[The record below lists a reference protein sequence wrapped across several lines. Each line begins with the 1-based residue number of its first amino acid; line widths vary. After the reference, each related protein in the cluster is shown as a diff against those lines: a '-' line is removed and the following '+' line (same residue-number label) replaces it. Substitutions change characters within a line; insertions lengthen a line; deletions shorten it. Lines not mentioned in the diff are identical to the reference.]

1 MKKIAIFFL
10 IIIIIVVGISYMYL
24 NYKANYNE
32 TKLKNVEF
40 ESYYNQEIYGG
51 DLTTIINKAV
61 DNNISNGVEK
71 NNKGKYLDNQKN
83 SINID
88 IKMLDNDKVYNMETL
103 YGGGMNNFLQYY
115 NQIKFKCTKIEY
127 HKSTNRIKYM
137 LIEQIT
143 Q

>member
-83 SINID
+83 SINIY
-88 IKMLDNDKVYNMETL
+88 IKLLDNDKVYNMETL
-103 YGGGMNNFLQYY
+103 YGGGMNKFLQYY
-115 NQIKFKCTKIEY
+115 NQIRFKCTKIEY

-137 LIEQIT
+137 LFEQIT